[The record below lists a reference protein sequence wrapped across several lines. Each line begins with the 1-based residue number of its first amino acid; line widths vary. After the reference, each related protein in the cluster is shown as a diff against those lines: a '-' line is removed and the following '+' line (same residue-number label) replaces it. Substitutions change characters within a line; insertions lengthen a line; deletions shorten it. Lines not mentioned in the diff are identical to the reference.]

1 MFVSCADISYN
12 IGEGTVDSY
21 ANLDTVIT
29 IKSIETHNII
39 ETTATKTESDAPIT
53 LHPQP
58 WRYNSVIFSYPQN
71 MPAEDIYNDVK
82 KGGWVVLH
90 NSFMMAGEELW
101 NEFYDKVMAKE
112 PASVLIAKYST
123 PNGRIQYSE
132 ETLKTYPKIFLM
144 QIDYDGFT
152 FKQITRYSIH
162 DYADSQGEYSFLI
175 KYAGTVDSKSAMMRY
190 EEVYHLVNDKSMTYD
205 EIQKAMSLGLYI
217 PDAKEVFSVISDIK
231 DEYTHL
237 IPNE

>member
-1 MFVSCADISYN
+1 
-12 IGEGTVDSY
+12 
-21 ANLDTVIT
+21 
-29 IKSIETHNII
+29 
-39 ETTATKTESDAPIT
+39 
-53 LHPQP
+53 
-58 WRYNSVIFSYPQN
+58 
-71 MPAEDIYNDVK
+71 
-82 KGGWVVLH
+82 
-90 NSFMMAGEELW
+90 
-101 NEFYDKVMAKE
+101 
-112 PASVLIAKYST
+112 
-123 PNGRIQYSE
+123 
-132 ETLKTYPKIFLM
+132 M

-205 EIQKAMSLGLYI
+205 EIQKAMSFGLYI